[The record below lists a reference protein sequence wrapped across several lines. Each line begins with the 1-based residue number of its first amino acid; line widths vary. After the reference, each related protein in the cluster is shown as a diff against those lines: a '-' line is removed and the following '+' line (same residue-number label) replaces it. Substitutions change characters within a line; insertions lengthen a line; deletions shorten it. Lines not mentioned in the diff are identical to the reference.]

1 MGAALRAVI
10 VLMIPIAHLFARITS
25 SRPVSF
31 ATAIAKRIAKT
42 TMPVPMT
49 HPPEVR
55 PPAIFNAATRLFY
68 PASTRTDA
76 ALPGAILSL
85 TMTANPFVVTR

>member
-1 MGAALRAVI
+1 MGAALRAA
-10 VLMIPIAHLFARITS
+10 IALTILTAHRFVRIMS
-25 SRPVSF
+25 SRPERF
-31 ATAIAKRIAKT
+31 AMAIAKRLAKT

-49 HPPEVR
+49 LPPAIQ